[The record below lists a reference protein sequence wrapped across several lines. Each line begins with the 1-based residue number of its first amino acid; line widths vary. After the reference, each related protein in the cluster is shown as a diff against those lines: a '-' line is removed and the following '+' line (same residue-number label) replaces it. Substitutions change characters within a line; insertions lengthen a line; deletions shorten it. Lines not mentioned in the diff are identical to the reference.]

1 MDDVRKP
8 LRRRTFLLGTAAA
21 GLAAAGVAN
30 AGGASAGVCGPVTLS
45 RSVGPFEV
53 IALLDADGPF
63 FLPAAEAFTGA
74 SARDW
79 ARAERVDPDAFGPD
93 GAWHLDFRCFAIR
106 LPSGRFALVDTGIGP
121 AGSPASAWAPVPGHL
136 LDRLAEA
143 GIDRADVEIVV
154 LTHLHEDHFGW
165 SVSLAG
171 EPIFPNARYVIQRT
185 EIAALAQA
193 GDEVVLPYVVEP
205 LRRTGQL
212 YAVDGGVCLA
222 RHRGSRMTTLSTPGH
237 TPGHQSVL
245 LRGRDDQVLVTGDVL
260 VHAVQLVAP
269 DVGYAFEADQ
279 QTARQTRRAVLA
291 RAGDRPTW
299 LATAHLRTPFVRPDR
314 AAVRGVSRPG

>member
-1 MDDVRKP
+1 MRKP
-8 LRRRTFLLGTAAA
+8 LGRRTFLLGSAVA
-21 GLAAAGVAN
+21 GLAAAGLGT
-30 AGGASAGVCGPVTLS
+30 AGQASAGVAVT

-53 IALLDADGPF
+53 IALLDAAGPF

-74 SARDW
+74 SERDW
-79 ARAERVDPDAFGPD
+79 ARARRVDPAAFGQD
-93 GAWHLDFRCFAIR
+93 GAWNLDFRCFAVR

-143 GIDRADVEIVV
+143 GIDRHDVEIVV

-171 EPIFPNARYVIQRT
+171 VPTFPNARYVIQRT
-185 EIAALAQA
+185 EITALEQA

-212 YAVDGGVCLA
+212 SAVDGRVCLA
-222 RHRGSRMTTLSTPGH
+222 QRRGTRMTTLPTPGH

-245 LRGRDDQVLVTGDVL
+245 LRGAGHQLLVTGDVL

-279 QTARQTRRAVLA
+279 ETARETRRAVLS
-291 RAGDRPTW
+291 RAGHLPTW
-299 LATAHLRTPFVRPDR
+299 LATAHLRQPFVRP
-314 AAVRGVSRPG
+314 GC